1 MQVVRTRPPVRM
13 GSGGSGTG
21 PALTP
26 YGRMARVGAVLE
38 GFATIGTVIAL
49 GVLLAH
55 LRVLDLSSQVLLSR
69 LAFFVASP
77 ALMVTV
83 LEDTDVREV
92 FSPNLAA
99 TAVGVVVA
107 GTAYV
112 VVARLLFSRDLGD
125 TVIGTLCSTYVNAGN
140 LGLPIAAYVLG
151 DVALV
156 APTLLLQMLVMQP
169 IALAVLDHATT
180 PGRVSVRRLLS
191 QPFRTPLTV
200 ASLIGLALAVT
211 GTRLPRVIE
220 DPLALVGAM
229 AVPAMLLA
237 YGVSLRLGP
246 KPGAG
251 ASPASS
257 AWIVTVKLLLQP
269 VAAYLAGRFVL
280 GLEGEALLA
289 VTVLVRAA
297 DRPEHLRSRDAL
309 RPCRGA
315 GPRRDLPDHDARGA
329 GDPGDHRPA
338 GLIPVRRGW
347 QDDRHDRARD
357 VRRRARRGHADP
369 GLPAQPQRAVAPA
382 GRRALRAARPGRRRR
397 RRRRSW

>member
-1 MQVVRTRPPVRM
+1 M
-13 GSGGSGTG
+13 
-21 PALTP
+21 
-26 YGRMARVGAVLE
+26 GAVLE

-49 GVLLAH
+49 GALLAH

-112 VVARLLFSRDLGD
+112 VVARLLFVRDLGG
-125 TVIGTLCSTYVNAGN
+125 TVIGTLSATYVNAGN

-180 PGRVSVRRLLS
+180 PGRVSVRRVLS

-211 GTRLPRVIE
+211 GP
-220 DPLALVGAM
+220 
-229 AVPAMLLA
+229 
-237 YGVSLRLGP
+237 S
-246 KPGAG
+246 
-251 ASPASS
+251 
-257 AWIVTVKLLLQP
+257 
-269 VAAYLAGRFVL
+269 
-280 GLEGEALLA
+280 
-289 VTVLVRAA
+289 
-297 DRPEHLRSRDAL
+297 
-309 RPCRGA
+309 CRGCRGPA
-315 GPRRDLPDHDARGA
+315 GPGRRDGGA
-329 GDPGDHRPA
+329 GDAAR
-338 GLIPVRRGW
+338 VRRLAA
-347 QDDRHDRARD
+347 ARPQA
-357 VRRRARRGHADP
+357 RCGRLGRRARLDRDGQA
-369 GLPAQPQRAVAPA
+369 AAAA
-382 GRRALRAARPGRRRR
+382 GRGVPRRPGSCSASRATRCSR
-397 RRRRSW
+397 

>member
-1 MQVVRTRPPVRM
+1 M
-13 GSGGSGTG
+13 
-21 PALTP
+21 
-26 YGRMARVGAVLE
+26 GAVLE

-83 LEDTDVREV
+83 LEDTDVSEV

-112 VVARLLFSRDLGD
+112 VVARLLFARDLGG
-125 TVIGTLCSTYVNAGN
+125 TVIGTLSATYVNAGN

-180 PGRVSVRRLLS
+180 PGRVSMRRVLS

-200 ASLIGLALAVT
+200 ASLIGLALAIT
-211 GTRLPRVIE
+211 GTQLPRVVE

-246 KPGAG
+246 KPGAD
-251 ASPASS
+251 ASAGELG
-257 AWIVTVKLLLQP
+257 WIVTVKLLLQP
-269 VAAYLAGRFVL
+269 VAAYLAGRFAL

-289 VTVLVRAA
+289 VAVLSALPTAQNIFVHATRY
-297 DRPEHLRSRDAL
+297 DRSVVLARDAIFL
-309 RPCRGA
+309 TTMLA
-315 GPRRDLPDHDARGA
+315 V
-329 GDPGDHRPA
+329 
-338 GLIPVRRGW
+338 PVIL
-347 QDDRHDRARD
+347 
-357 VRRRARRGHADP
+357 VIT
-369 GLPAQPQRAVAPA
+369 
-382 GRRALRAARPGRRRR
+382 ALLA
-397 RRRRSW
+397 